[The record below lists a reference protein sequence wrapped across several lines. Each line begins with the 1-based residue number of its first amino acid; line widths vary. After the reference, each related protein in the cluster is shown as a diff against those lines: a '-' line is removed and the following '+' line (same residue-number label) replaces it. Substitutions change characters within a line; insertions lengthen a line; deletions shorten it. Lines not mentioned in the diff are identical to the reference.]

1 MENLK
6 LSHGSLFL
14 LPSDTTYLSGLASQT
29 WGLLTS
35 AHFCSLHSSINPALL
50 LGYLLSLRHV
60 TSCCHPHFLTLF
72 CSAWKVRFN
81 PSPLSELGPPSV
93 IPSQPLGHTAGSG
106 QGPQVPYLLT
116 VQRRP
121 GTEQGLMPSALLE
134 FPVPLG
140 RGAHPVRSWQA
151 GPRAEGPPGESGPFL
166 RRPLVL
172 GLYI

>member
-60 TSCCHPHFLTLF
+60 TSSCHPHFLTLF

-121 GTEQGLMPSALLE
+121 GTEQGLVNGSVAPGATCSEFGAPCQNLTCGFVNSFEASVKPSK
-134 FPVPLG
+134 
-140 RGAHPVRSWQA
+140 WC
-151 GPRAEGPPGESGPFL
+151 
-166 RRPLVL
+166 
-172 GLYI
+172 